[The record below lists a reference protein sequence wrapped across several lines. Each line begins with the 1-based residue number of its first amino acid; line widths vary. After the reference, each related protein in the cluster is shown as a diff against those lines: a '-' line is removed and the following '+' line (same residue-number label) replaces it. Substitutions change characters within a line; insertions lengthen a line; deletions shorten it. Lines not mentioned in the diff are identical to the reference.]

1 MRLSSIRPRDL
12 ARVCP
17 PARGLLAA
25 GLAAHL
31 ALAFTVAPAAAQVVY
46 RRLDFT
52 VPAGIPS
59 EGVVNLVDAST
70 FRMPLGAPAA
80 RPSCPGPGCDWDFGL
95 AFGETVNWRVVLPG
109 ARGVTTPVTP
119 EQRGVAA
126 ASPTGTVQAL
136 APGALV
142 GLASTFNTNEFGTS
156 ADPLI
161 GLGEQF
167 IGLRFR
173 NEVGGT
179 VHYAWARIALAERA
193 ASATVI
199 DYAFE
204 ATPQRAITVGAG
216 LPPVSVVPEPGTVVL
231 VASGL
236 ALIARVARRR
246 RAATCS

>member
-1 MRLSSIRPRDL
+1 MRPSSLHR
-12 ARVCP
+12 CG
-17 PARGLLAA
+17 PARSRAAGRARLTACMAALIVPALAA
-25 GLAAHL
+25 
-31 ALAFTVAPAAAQVVY
+31 TPAAAQVVY

-59 EGVVNLVDAST
+59 EGVVNLVGGST
-70 FRMPLGAPAA
+70 FRTQLGGL
-80 RPSCPGPGCDWDFGL
+80 PSSPTCPGSGCDWDFGL
-95 AFGETVNWRVVLPG
+95 AFGETVNWRVVLPR
-109 ARGVTTPVTP
+109 ARGVTSPVTP
-119 EQRGVAA
+119 EQRGVMATSA
-126 ASPTGTVQAL
+126 TGTVRAL
-136 APGALV
+136 ASAALV
-142 GLASTFNTNEFGTS
+142 GEESTFNTNEFGVS

-179 VHYAWARIALAERA
+179 VHYAWARILLTSRPAFG
-193 ASATVI
+193 TII

-204 ATPQRAITVGAG
+204 ATPQRAISVGAG

-236 ALIARVARRR
+236 GVIGAIARRR
-246 RAATCS
+246 RAAAGT

>member
-1 MRLSSIRPRDL
+1 MRPSSFPRCD
-12 ARVCP
+12 
-17 PARGLLAA
+17 PARSRTAGRAPLVACMAALLAPA
-25 GLAAHL
+25 LAA
-31 ALAFTVAPAAAQVVY
+31 TPAAAQVVY
-46 RRLDFT
+46 RRVDFT

-59 EGVVNLVDAST
+59 EGVVNLVDGST
-70 FRMPLGAPAA
+70 FRMPPLLPGTRPA
-80 RPSCPGPGCDWDFGL
+80 CPGPGCDWDVGL
-95 AFGETVNWRVVLPG
+95 SFGETINWRVVLPG
-109 ARGVTTPVTP
+109 ARGVTSPVTP
-119 EQRGVAA
+119 EQRGVVA
-126 ASPTGTVQAL
+126 ASATGPVQAL

-142 GLASTFNTNEFGTS
+142 GLASTFNTGEFSAS

-179 VHYAWARIALAERA
+179 VHYAWARVLLAERA

-216 LPPVSVVPEPGTVVL
+216 LPASVVPEPGTVVL

-236 ALIARVARRR
+236 ALVGGVVRRR
-246 RAATCS
+246 RTAAGT